1 MTMLR
6 AYQAL
11 LLIGLPGSG
20 KSTQGKILGALPGI
34 HYWEAGEALRAI
46 DPDSNIGRVIHHH
59 ISRGELIP
67 DELEVARCLDDLKA
81 RVTAGAYHP
90 ATDLLVL
97 DGIPRTVRQAAL
109 LDAQVAV
116 IKILHLVCS
125 DVEPVVRRL
134 RQRAAEQGR
143 ADDAEERVIRHR
155 LALYQRVTAQLLTY
169 YPAACIATIAALRSP
184 AEVLDQI
191 LHVLIPLLN
200 RRRARPAD
208 EL

>member
-1 MTMLR
+1 MTTLR

-20 KSTQGKILGALPGI
+20 KSTQGRILGALPGI

-46 DPDSNIGRVIHHH
+46 DPDSDIGRVIQHH

-67 DELEVARCLDDLKA
+67 DELAVALCLDDLKA

-97 DGIPRTVRQAAL
+97 DGIPRSVRQAAL
-109 LDAQVAV
+109 LDAHVAV
-116 IKILHLVCS
+116 IKILHLVC
-125 DVEPVVRRL
+125 DDIEPVVQRL

-143 ADDAEERVIRHR
+143 ADDAEEHVIRHR
-155 LALYQRVTAQLLTY
+155 LAVYQRVTARVLTY
-169 YPAACIATIAALRSP
+169 YPTDRIATIDALRSP

-200 RRRARPAD
+200 ERRARPAD
-208 EL
+208 EP